1 MTTDWATCWVL
12 PDPDPLKIMSRWF
25 IKTNLNSHSLLY
37 MDVLVHVPT
46 SCSNTIFYEF
56 FEKILYL
63 SQVGSNKLVLL
74 EFELNLKP
82 P

>member
-1 MTTDWATCWVL
+1 
-12 PDPDPLKIMSRWF
+12 
-25 IKTNLNSHSLLY
+25 